1 MKLYLRIIG
10 ESFGFAL
17 SALTNNK
24 LRTLLSLLGVT
35 IGIFSIIA
43 ILSAVDSLDKKVRS
57 SLDELDQKTVYVFK
71 YKFGPSDVPNWKQQQ
86 FPNVTYEEY
95 QYLKR
100 FLPNAEAV
108 SYQLF
113 FSAQQ
118 AKFENKTVQN
128 VGVNPVTDD
137 FYKIKALKLD
147 EGRFFNALESE
158 SGSPVVVIGHEIAQE
173 LFGNSYPV
181 GKQIRMFGQKLT
193 VIGVIEKEGES
204 FVNFGYPN
212 DSSVYLPV
220 KFLLKF
226 YNIQNRFLQPII
238 VIKPKQDAELK
249 EFAATTE
256 GYLRRKRGIKPG
268 EINNFFVNTLEGTS
282 ELIDQMT
289 GNLNLMGGIISFFSL
304 LVGGFGIA
312 NIMFVSV
319 KERTNLIGIQKSL
332 GAKNHFILL
341 QYIFEAVALS
351 MIGGLVGVV
360 FVFGLIN
367 IANLYF
373 ETFEFVFSLTNLIIG
388 LAISFVIGLLSG
400 ILPALQAARL
410 NPVDAIRTGI

>member
-1 MKLYLRIIG
+1 MKLYFRIIG

-100 FLPNAEAV
+100 FLPNTEAV

-118 AKFENKTVQN
+118 AKYENKTVQN

-137 FYKIKALKLD
+137 FYKIKALKL
-147 EGRFFNALESE
+147 EHGRFFNTAESE
-158 SGSPVVVIGHEIAQE
+158 SGASVVVIGHEIAQE
-173 LFGNSYPV
+173 LFGNTYPV

-268 EINNFFVNTLEGTS
+268 DINNFFVNTLEGTS

-351 MIGGLVGVV
+351 MIGGLVGVILV
-360 FVFGLIN
+360 FALIN
-367 IANLYF
+367 
-373 ETFEFVFSLTNLIIG
+373 
-388 LAISFVIGLLSG
+388 
-400 ILPALQAARL
+400 
-410 NPVDAIRTGI
+410 